1 SRAAPR
7 PIGEAPA
14 DLRAANVRVSVSPA
28 ESVAGWFIRGEPCS
42 GAVLLLH
49 GVRADRTQMVERARF
64 LKVAGYSVLLVDL
77 PAHGE
82 SSGDRITFGVRE
94 GAGVTA
100 ALAYL
105 RQQLPGERVG
115 VIGVSLGAASLVL
128 SRPSPTPDAVVL
140 ESMYPTIEEAVA
152 DRLVL
157 HLGGVGSELAPLLYG
172 NFRYALA

>member
-1 SRAAPR
+1 MKLAVALSAAALLLALLAIGIAGEVLSRAAPR

-28 ESVAGWFIRGEPCS
+28 ESVAGWFIRGKPCS

-82 SSGDRITFGVRE
+82 SSGDRIT
-94 GAGVTA
+94 
-100 ALAYL
+100 
-105 RQQLPGERVG
+105 
-115 VIGVSLGAASLVL
+115 
-128 SRPSPTPDAVVL
+128 
-140 ESMYPTIEEAVA
+140 
-152 DRLVL
+152 
-157 HLGGVGSELAPLLYG
+157 
-172 NFRYALA
+172 